1 MVNTDILYTSIQV
14 RHIINEIINNIYVL
28 IENKILV
35 YIDGEL
41 QFIDCTPQ
49 YEKYMISITSK
60 DKLLEEINNEV
71 Q

>member
-1 MVNTDILYTSIQV
+1 MLNGQLKEMGKHHIKYTTD
-14 RHIINEIINNIYVL
+14 R
-28 IENKILV
+28 
-35 YIDGEL
+35 EL